1 MVENNLISLQIEKE
15 ITSLFK
21 FYLEELE
28 QLKLDPEKHEIL
40 RKKILDH
47 GNDTIRNTLIFLGYF
62 DFTINTKKVEEAS
75 KNRIVYKKTII
86 SNPIFIK

>member
-1 MVENNLISLQIEKE
+1 MVENNLISLQVEKE

-28 QLKLDPEKHEIL
+28 QLKLDPEKHDLL

-47 GNDTIRNTLIFLGYF
+47 GNDTIRNILMFLGYF
-62 DFTINTKKVEEAS
+62 DFQINTQKVEEAA
-75 KNRIVYKKTII
+75 KQKIVYKKTII
-86 SNPIFIK
+86 SPPIILK

>member
-1 MVENNLISLQIEKE
+1 MVEDDLISLQIDKE

-28 QLKLDPEKHEIL
+28 QLKLDPEKHDAL

-47 GNDTIRNTLIFLGYF
+47 GNDTIRNILIFLNYF
-62 DFTINTKKVEEAS
+62 NFQIDTKKVEEAAKQKS
-75 KNRIVYKKTII
+75 YYKKTII
-86 SNPIFIK
+86 SPPVFIK

>member
-1 MVENNLISLQIEKE
+1 MIENNLIALQTEKE

-28 QLKLDPEKHEIL
+28 ALKLEPQKHEEL

-47 GNDTIRNTLIFLGYF
+47 SNDTIRNMLSFLGYF
-62 DFTINTKKVEEAS
+62 DFTINAQKVEEAARQ
-75 KNRIVYKKTII
+75 KIIFKKIII
-86 SNPIFIK
+86 SPPVIIK